1 MLSEAPATEPHGRIA
16 VLIPV
21 YNERGRL
28 RDSLE
33 SLRAQGVP
41 FTVVLVDDGS
51 TPPLEVQREA
61 YDFPIVVLRLA
72 RNSGIEAALNAGL
85 EYIDAHGFELVAR
98 LDVGDRCAPARLVT
112 QQAFLDSHSDVHLV
126 GSNVEWRRDDGSLAF
141 AMTLPSDHAA
151 IARAMHYTVCL
162 IHPTVMF
169 RTSVVRAVGAYS
181 TSYPAAE
188 DLEFFWRIVRTF
200 RVANLSDVLL
210 VTRFDP
216 GGISITRR
224 RRQLRSKLRIQLE
237 FFRGAEPLSYLGVA
251 KTLALMTVP
260 YSGVVALKGALS
272 RARRQPSRS
281 LHEAR

>member
-1 MLSEAPATEPHGRIA
+1 MLPEEPIAAATGRIA

-33 SLRAQGVP
+33 SLRSQGVP

-51 TPPLEVQREA
+51 TPPLEVDGDA

-85 EYIDAHGFELVAR
+85 EYIEARDFELVAR
-98 LDVGDRCAPARLVT
+98 LDVGDRCAPTRLAA
-112 QQAFLDSHSDVHLV
+112 QQDFLEAHPDIALV
-126 GSNVEWRRDDGSLAF
+126 GSNVEWRRDDGSFAF
-141 AMTLPSDHAA
+141 AMALPSDHAS
-151 IARAMHYTVCL
+151 IARAMPYTVCL

-169 RTSVVRAVGAYS
+169 RTTVVRAIGKYS

-188 DLEFFWRIVRTF
+188 DLEFFWRIVRSF
-200 RVANLSDVLL
+200 RVANLPDTLL

-237 FFRGAEPLSYLGVA
+237 YFRGVEPLSYLGVA
-251 KTLALMTVP
+251 KTLALMSVP

-272 RARRQPSRS
+272 RRKRMSA
-281 LHEAR
+281 